1 MRTKFLAALVFSVL
15 FAGHAAAV
23 DVEILPDL
31 VYGHK
36 DGLAM
41 TLDVLKPKAGANG
54 AAILYMVS
62 GGWVSRWTPPQLAA
76 DRFQFLLEKGFTVV
90 VVRHGSSPRYKVPD
104 AVSDVR
110 RAVRFVR
117 HHAKQWGVDA
127 NRLGVHGGSAGG
139 HLSLVLATASDTG
152 DPKAEEPFM
161 RESNRVQSVVAYFP
175 PVDLR
180 QMARGAI
187 PDAPGQRFPALN
199 FERDKAAD
207 ISPILFVSPDD
218 PPTLLIHGDADTTVN
233 ISHSQNMYKALQEQR
248 IRSNFIT
255 LPGAGHGFR
264 GTDADKAQAALVEW
278 FQQTLR
284 VTATSRTSR
293 GVAIAVVNR
302 KPEPRSR
309 SGRPEQTVR
318 LKPDTTTEIPNS
330 VRRRRGGSCRSSH
343 RERR

>member
-1 MRTKFLAALVFSVL
+1 MTSTVPPSSVRRAALTLLVALVVTGGA
-15 FAGHAAAV
+15 AGRAAAA

-41 TLDVLKPKAGANG
+41 TLDVLKPKANANG

-62 GGWVSRWTPPQLAA
+62 GGWVSRWSPPAQAA
-76 DRFQFLLEKGFTVV
+76 ERFQFLLDKGFTVV
-90 VVRHGSSPRYKVPD
+90 VVRHGSSPRYFVPD

-117 HHAKQWGVDA
+117 YNAKQWGVDP

-139 HLSLVLATASDTG
+139 HLSLILATASDNG
-152 DPKAEEPFM
+152 DPAAEEPFM
-161 RESNRVQSVVAYFP
+161 RESNRVQSVVAYYP

-180 QMARGAI
+180 QMARG
-187 PDAPGQRFPALN
+187 PVPVTPEQRFPALN
-199 FERDKAAD
+199 FEREKAAD

-233 ISHSQNMYKALQEQR
+233 ISHSQRMIKALQDNS
-248 IRSNFIT
+248 IKSDFIT

-264 GTDADKAQAALVEW
+264 GADAEKAQAALLAW
-278 FQQTLR
+278 FQQTL
-284 VTATSRTSR
+284 AP
-293 GVAIAVVNR
+293 A
-302 KPEPRSR
+302 K
-309 SGRPEQTVR
+309 
-318 LKPDTTTEIPNS
+318 
-330 VRRRRGGSCRSSH
+330 
-343 RERR
+343 